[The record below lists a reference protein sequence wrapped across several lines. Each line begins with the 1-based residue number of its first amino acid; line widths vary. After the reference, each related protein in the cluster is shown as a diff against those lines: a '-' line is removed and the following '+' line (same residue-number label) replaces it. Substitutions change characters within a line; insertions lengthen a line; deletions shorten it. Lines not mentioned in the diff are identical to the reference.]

1 MSESTAET
9 RETVYT
15 DLVIEKDMKGKQ
27 FRSHSVFDRT
37 TLSLK
42 RLKEMKTSWDNEES
56 DQRKSLSKMLENLQ
70 ELIKEQEENE
80 SKATRARRLSALD
93 TSGMSKVV
101 CDKIGFQ
108 NNQEKGNY
116 LVEGVLETDKLN
128 IDEEIRIKEESNN
141 QRVEVNHRFHILF
154 AFHFI
159 FKANIHFPFKECD
172 IFSYPDSNLEAKPI
186 DININQQVEVKTL
199 AKASNIPS
207 EPIIAIKQRFFNQK
221 SPKKKQRN
229 VSFSYLRNLVDMRVV

>member
-1 MSESTAET
+1 MSESTT
-9 RETVYT
+9 
-15 DLVIEKDMKGKQ
+15 EKRGTMKDEKGKQ

-42 RLKEMKTSWDNEES
+42 RLREMKTSWDNEES

-80 SKATRARRLSALD
+80 CKAIIARRHSALD

-116 LVEGVLETDKLN
+116 LV
-128 IDEEIRIKEESNN
+128 DEEIRIKEESNN

-159 FKANIHFPFKECD
+159 FKANIHFPFKDCD

-229 VSFSYLRNLVDMRVV
+229 VSFSYLGNLVDMRVV

>member
-1 MSESTAET
+1 M
-9 RETVYT
+9 
-15 DLVIEKDMKGKQ
+15 KDEKGKQ

-42 RLKEMKTSWDNEES
+42 RLREMKTSWDNEES

-80 SKATRARRLSALD
+80 CKAIIARRHSALD

-116 LVEGVLETDKLN
+116 LV
-128 IDEEIRIKEESNN
+128 DEEIRIKEESNN

-159 FKANIHFPFKECD
+159 FKANIHFPFKDCD

-186 DININQQVEVKTL
+186 DININQQVEVKHPT
-199 AKASNIPS
+199 KAGNIPS
-207 EPIIAIKQRFFNQK
+207 ELDRGVEPFMSIKHTWGKYGERRFFNQK
-221 SPKKKQRN
+221 SSKKKQRYN
-229 VSFSYLRNLVDMRVV
+229 SFSCQDNLVGMRLALNVK